1 MTQDQDVPVLKMQ
14 GISKAFPGVQAL
26 DAVDFEVK
34 AGEVMAFVGENGA
47 GKSTLLKI
55 LAGAQS
61 PDAGEI
67 YLDGEAVEISNPEQA
82 QKLNIS
88 VIYQELNLA
97 EHLSVAENIYVSRE
111 FRTKLGLI
119 DFRRMNREAQTL
131 LNDALHSTSIESHT
145 EVGRLSVARKQ
156 MVEIAKAISL
166 EARIIVMDEP
176 TSSLAGGEVD
186 ALLELI
192 DRLRDQG
199 VAVIYTTHRLEEVF
213 RISDRVTVLRDGE
226 LVGVRKTEESN
237 QEEIVG
243 MMVGR
248 QLEDLYGDVEEVQS
262 EEVAFEVRGLR
273 RPGQFQDI
281 DFHVRAGEILGIAG
295 LIGAGRTEVARA
307 MFGADPLE
315 SGEIIVDGQE
325 VEIRSPSQA
334 IDAGIGYVP
343 EDRKL
348 QGLFLGMSLREN
360 ISAASPKS
368 ISRNG
373 FIRGQEDKRI
383 AKDAVDQLSISTS
396 SIEQSALSL
405 SGGNQQ
411 KVVLAKWLTVRPQV
425 LILDEPTRGVDVGG
439 KAEIFDLIKEMAR
452 QEIAIIMISSELTE
466 VLGISNRVVVMREG
480 RVAGELSREEASE
493 EKVMAL
499 ATGTEQ
505 GQEVR

>member
-1 MTQDQDVPVLKMQ
+1 MQDQDVPVLKMQ

-26 DAVDFEVK
+26 NDVDFEVK

-55 LAGAQS
+55 LAGAQG

-67 YLDGEAVEISNPEQA
+67 YLDGELVEISSPEQA

-97 EHLSVAENIYVSRE
+97 EHLSVAENIYVGRE
-111 FRTKLGLI
+111 PRTRLGLV
-119 DFRRMNREAQTL
+119 DFWGMNHEAQTI
-131 LNDALHSTSIESHT
+131 LNDALRSTGIESHT
-145 EVGRLSVARKQ
+145 EVGQLSVARKQ

-176 TSSLAGGEVD
+176 TSSLASSEVD
-186 ALLELI
+186 ALLDLI
-192 DRLRDQG
+192 SRLRDQG
-199 VAVIYTTHRLEEVF
+199 VAVIYTSHRLEEVF

-226 LVGVRKTEESN
+226 LVGVRKTGETS

-248 QLEDLYGDVEEVQS
+248 QLEDLYGDAKEVQS
-262 EEVAFEVRGLR
+262 ESVAFEARGLCQ
-273 RPGQFQDI
+273 PGKFRDI
-281 DFHVRAGEILGIAG
+281 SFHVREGEILGIAG
-295 LIGAGRTEVARA
+295 LMGAGRTEVARA
-307 MFGADPLE
+307 IFGADPTE
-315 SGEIIVDGQE
+315 SGEVLIKDQRVTIDTP
-325 VEIRSPSQA
+325 RQA

-348 QGLFLGMSLREN
+348 QGLFLKMSLRDN

-373 FIRGQEDKRI
+373 FIQGQKDRKI
-383 AKDAVDQLSISTS
+383 ANEAVDRLSIATS

-411 KVVLAKWLTVRPQV
+411 KVVLAKWLAVRPQV

-439 KAEIFDLIKEMAR
+439 KAEIFDLIKEMA
-452 QEIAIIMISSELTE
+452 QQGIAIIMISSELTE
-466 VLGISNRVVVMREG
+466 VLGISNRVLVMREG
-480 RVAGELSREEASE
+480 RMAGELPRKEATE